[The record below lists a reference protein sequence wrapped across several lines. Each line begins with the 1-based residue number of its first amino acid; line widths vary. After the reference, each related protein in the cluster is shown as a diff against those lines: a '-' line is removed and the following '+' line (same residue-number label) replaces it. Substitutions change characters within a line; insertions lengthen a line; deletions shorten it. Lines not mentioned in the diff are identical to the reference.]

1 MKIPPVGGN
10 SNTVNSGPKVQNTR
24 YAGSARPDSKQPLSR
39 QERAEK
45 EADPKVLSST
55 DRELDEQVLQEGTEK
70 LNEMTR
76 IFDRSFHFEIHEK
89 SKRWM
94 VQVINTET
102 GEVVREIPPEKI
114 LDMVARLDQLVGL
127 IVDERR

>member
-1 MKIPPVGGN
+1 MKILPVGGN
-10 SNTVNSGPKVQNTR
+10 SNTVNSGPKAQNTR
-24 YAGSARPDSKQPLSR
+24 NADSARPDLLEPRNKPDS
-39 QERAEK
+39 AEK
-45 EADPKVLSST
+45 EADPKALSAK
-55 DRELDEQVLQEGTEK
+55 DREMDERVLQEETEK

-76 IFDRSFHFEIHEK
+76 IFNRSFHFEIHEE

-102 GEVVREIPPEKI
+102 GEVIKEIPPEKI
-114 LDMVARLDQLVGL
+114 LDMVARLDQFVGL